1 MGPVADARLDL
12 PHGTLDLLI
21 LETLSHDPMAGWAGA
36 FDNKTGGPR
45 AL

>member
-1 MGPVADARLDL
+1 MGAVADARLDL
-12 PHGTLDLLI
+12 PQGTLGLLMLEALSLDL
-21 LETLSHDPMAGWAGA
+21 MAGWAGA